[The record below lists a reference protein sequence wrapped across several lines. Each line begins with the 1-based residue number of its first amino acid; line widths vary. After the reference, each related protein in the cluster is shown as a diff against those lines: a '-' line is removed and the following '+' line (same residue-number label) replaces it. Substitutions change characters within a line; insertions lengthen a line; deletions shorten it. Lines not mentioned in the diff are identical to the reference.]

1 MEAFCGYLRGQ
12 RRNSAHT
19 VRAYGADVRALIA
32 FCTARLGRAPEPREL
47 DVPMLRGWLAS
58 LFGGNDAS
66 SIGRK
71 LSSVRA
77 FLEFLHRERLV
88 ADNPAKLL
96 RSPKKA
102 QLQPR
107 FLPVEDASRLCDA
120 PAADAT
126 RTPRVAWRDRAMLE
140 LLYGSGVRVSELVA
154 LDLGDVER
162 DREGALLRV
171 RHGKGDKARI
181 VPVSVAALEALDGY
195 VARRAELRPASGARG
210 QDDRALFLN
219 PRGGRLTA
227 RSVARILAHYL
238 PQASKH
244 DASPHALRH
253 SFATHLLDEGADLR
267 AIQEMLGH
275 ASARTTQRY
284 THVSLAHLMD
294 VYDKAHPRAHD
305 EDE

>member
-1 MEAFCGYLRGQ
+1 MEAFCAYLQRQ
-12 RRNSAHT
+12 RRASRHT
-19 VRAYGADVRALIA
+19 VRAYGADVRALVT
-32 FCTARLGRAPEPREL
+32 FCTARLGRAPVPREL

-58 LFGGNDAS
+58 LFGDNQAS
-66 SIGRK
+66 SISRK

-77 FLEFLHRERLV
+77 FLEFLRKERLI

-96 RSPKKA
+96 RSPRKT

-126 RTPRVAWRDRAMLE
+126 RAAPVAWRDRTLLE

-162 DREGALLRV
+162 DREGALVRV
-171 RHGKGDKARI
+171 RHGKGDKARL
-181 VPVSVAALEALDGY
+181 VPVSVAALCALDGY
-195 VARRAELRPASGARG
+195 LLRRSELRPKRGARG
-210 QDDRALFLN
+210 QDERALLLN
-219 PRGGRLTA
+219 VRGGRLTV

-238 PQASKH
+238 PQASRH